1 MIEELDSYA
10 LSDFLLFSQETY
22 FRLFELY
29 NRDLWPIHLVALAL
43 GLALLWLMRRPDE
56 RSGRAAAAILVVL
69 WAWVGWAFHLER
81 YATINLA
88 APYFAALF
96 GIEAML
102 LTWSGV
108 FRGKLRFAESGFV
121 AAEGGSIAARDRST
135 AARDRSIAARGR
147 STAAPDRYI
156 AARGRSIAAQVGF
169 VIVAFSILINP
180 FIGMLAGREWGQV
193 SLFGLGPDP
202 TAMATVGV
210 LLAVRGKSRW
220 LPIAFALAWCFVAT
234 LTAIAMGS
242 IEGFA
247 PGMVVVVTLAIAIR
261 ESIAAR

>member
-29 NRDLWPIHLVALAL
+29 NRDLWPVHLAALAL

-56 RSGRAAAAILVVL
+56 RSGRAAAAILVVT

-88 APYFAALF
+88 APYFAVLF
-96 GIEAML
+96 GIEALL

-108 FRGKLRFAESGFV
+108 IRGKLRFAESG
-121 AAEGGSIAARDRST
+121 SIAAQGRT
-135 AARDRSIAARGR
+135 IAAH
-147 STAAPDRYI
+147 
-156 AARGRSIAAQVGF
+156 GRSIAAQAGF
-169 VIVAFSILINP
+169 GIVAFSVVINP
-180 FIGMLAGREWGQV
+180 LIGMLAGREWSQV

-202 TAMATVGV
+202 TAMATVGA

-220 LPIAFALAWCFVAT
+220 LPIAFALAWCVVAT

-242 IEGFA
+242 IEGFG
-247 PGMVVVVTLAIAIR
+247 PGMVVVVTIAIAFR

>member
-1 MIEELDSYA
+1 MIDELDSYA

-29 NRDLWPIHLVALAL
+29 NRELWPIHLVALAL
-43 GLALLWLMRRPDE
+43 GLALLWLMRQSDE

-88 APYFAALF
+88 APYFAVLF
-96 GIEAML
+96 GIEAL
-102 LTWSGV
+102 LLAWSGV
-108 FRGKLRFAESGFV
+108 FRGKLRFATGPH
-121 AAEGGSIAARDRST
+121 R
-135 AARDRSIAARGR
+135 
-147 STAAPDRYI
+147 
-156 AARGRSIAAQVGF
+156 RSIAAQVGF
-169 VIVAFSILINP
+169 VIVAFSILIHP
-180 FIGMLAGREWGQV
+180 FIGMLAGRGWDQV

-202 TAMATVGV
+202 TAMATVGA
-210 LLAVRGKSRW
+210 LLAVKGKNRW
-220 LPIAFALAWCFVAT
+220 LPIALALTWCFVAT

-247 PGMVVVVTLAIAIR
+247 PGMVVVVTLAIVFWEAIR
-261 ESIAAR
+261 

>member
-29 NRDLWPIHLVALAL
+29 NREIWPVHLAALAL

-56 RSGRAAAAILVVL
+56 RSGRAAAAILVVM
-69 WAWVGWAFHLER
+69 WVWVGWAFHLER

-96 GIEAML
+96 GIEAL
-102 LTWSGV
+102 LLMWSGV
-108 FRGKLRFAESGFV
+108 IRGKLRFAE
-121 AAEGGSIAARDRST
+121 GGSIAAQ
-135 AARDRSIAARGR
+135 
-147 STAAPDRYI
+147 
-156 AARGRSIAAQVGF
+156 GRSIAAQGGF
-169 VIVAFSILINP
+169 VIVAFSVLINP
-180 FIGMLAGREWGQV
+180 LIGLLAGREWSQV

-210 LLAVRGKSRW
+210 LRAVRGKSRW
-220 LPIAFALAWCFVAT
+220 LPIAFALAWCVVAT

-242 IEGFA
+242 IEGFG
-247 PGMVVVVTLAIAIR
+247 PGMVVVVTIAITFR

>member
-29 NRDLWPIHLVALAL
+29 NRDLWPVHLAALAL

-56 RSGRAAAAILVVL
+56 RSGRAAAAILVVM

-96 GIEAML
+96 GIEALL

-108 FRGKLRFAESGFV
+108 IRGKLRFAESD
-121 AAEGGSIAARDRST
+121 SIAAQ
-135 AARDRSIAARGR
+135 
-147 STAAPDRYI
+147 
-156 AARGRSIAAQVGF
+156 GRSIAAQGRSIAAQARSIAAHGRSIAAQAGF
-169 VIVAFSILINP
+169 VIVAFSVLINP
-180 FIGMLAGREWGQV
+180 LIGILAGREWSQV

-202 TAMATVGV
+202 TAMATIGA

-220 LPIAFALAWCFVAT
+220 LPIAFALAWCVVAT

-242 IEGFA
+242 IEGFG
-247 PGMVVVVTLAIAIR
+247 PGMVVVVTIAIAFR
-261 ESIAAR
+261 ESIASR

>member
-10 LSDFLLFSQETY
+10 LSDYLLFSQETY

-29 NRDLWPIHLVALAL
+29 NRDLWPVHLAALAL

-56 RSGRAAAAILVVL
+56 RSGRAAAAILVVM

-96 GIEAML
+96 GIEALL

-108 FRGKLRFAESGFV
+108 IRGKLRFAESD
-121 AAEGGSIAARDRST
+121 SIAAQ
-135 AARDRSIAARGR
+135 
-147 STAAPDRYI
+147 
-156 AARGRSIAAQVGF
+156 GRSIAAQAGF
-169 VIVAFSILINP
+169 VIVAFSVLINP
-180 FIGMLAGREWGQV
+180 LIGMLAGREWSQV
-193 SLFGLGPDP
+193 SFFGLGPDP
-202 TAMATVGV
+202 TAMATIGA
-210 LLAVRGKSRW
+210 LLAGRGKSRW
-220 LPIAFALAWCFVAT
+220 LPIAFALAWCVVAT

-242 IEGFA
+242 IEGFG
-247 PGMVVVVTLAIAIR
+247 PGMVVVVTIAIAIR
-261 ESIAAR
+261 ESIASR